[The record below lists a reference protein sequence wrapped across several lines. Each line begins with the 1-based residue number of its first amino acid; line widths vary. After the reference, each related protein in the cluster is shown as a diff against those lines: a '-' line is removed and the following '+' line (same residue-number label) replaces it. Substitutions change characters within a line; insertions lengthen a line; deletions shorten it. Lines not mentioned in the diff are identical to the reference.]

1 MSKLKL
7 KQTIDYLG
15 LARLFPFMAW
25 FKVIT
30 PRTLRFDLVA
40 AFSSAIF
47 ALPQCIAF
55 ALIAGLPPEM
65 GLYAGIIAPIIA
77 GFFGSS
83 WHSVS
88 GPTVATSIVIISILQ
103 EYAVPESPQYIGLVL
118 SLTLLA
124 GIIQLLLGIFRLG
137 HLVSFISQTV
147 IMGFTAG
154 AAILIISNQV
164 ANILGL
170 SIERQKNIF
179 LLYRAIYDNL
189 DSVNYAILIVALSTL
204 LICFLCQRF
213 WPKLPAFLVAMFSV
227 SIGVYIFS
235 FFGDTS
241 HIEMVGALNA
251 GLPNIV
257 MPDFNYHTVS
267 QFMSSAIALA
277 TLGLIQTVSISKAI
291 ANKTGQHINSNQ
303 EFIGQGMTNIAC
315 SMTMG
320 FFSSNSFTRTG
331 VSYTAGS
338 KTPMASV
345 FASVLIVLVLLFA
358 YRSTEFL
365 PGATMSA
372 IIILVGWKLIDFK
385 HVKNIIKTSRGEFA
399 IFLTTMVAT
408 LFLNLEFAIY
418 SGVILALILYL
429 QKTADPKVA
438 ELVTDST
445 DAYHRLIEVTDAD
458 DDEEC
463 RYLKIIR
470 IDGSIFFGSIEHI
483 QNHIQSMLHPQQKYL
498 LIICDGVSVI
508 DISAAEMF
516 LTLKKTLQKRGGDL
530 YLSNLKQEARAY
542 LVNSP
547 YWARLGSSKN
557 VFNFSEEAV
566 QTLFNRIDHE
576 QCPSCGKLSF
586 YKPN

>member
-1 MSKLKL
+1 MRKFKL

-15 LARLFPFMAW
+15 LARLFPFISW
-25 FKVIT
+25 FRIISPT
-30 PRTLRFDLVA
+30 TLRFDLVA

-65 GLYAGIIAPIIA
+65 GLYAGIIAPIVA

-88 GPTVATSIVIISILQ
+88 GPTVATSIVLISILQ

-170 SIERQKNIF
+170 SIERQKNIIF
-179 LLYRAIYDNL
+179 HYQAIYDNL
-189 DSVNYAILIVALSTL
+189 NKTNYPILIVALLTL
-204 LICFLCQRF
+204 LVCFVCQRF

-227 SIGVYIFS
+227 SVGVYLYS
-235 FFGDTS
+235 LFGDIS
-241 HIEMVGALNA
+241 NISMVGALNA

-257 MPDFNYHTVS
+257 MPDFSYHTVY

-331 VSYTAGS
+331 VSYTAGAR
-338 KTPMASV
+338 TPMSSI

-372 IIILVGWKLIDFK
+372 IIMLVGWKLIDFK
-385 HVKNIIKTSRGEFA
+385 HIKDILKTSRGEFA
-399 IFLTTMVAT
+399 IFLTTMIAT

-429 QKTADPKVA
+429 QKTSHPKVA
-438 ELVTDST
+438 ELVTDT
-445 DAYHRLIEVTDAD
+445 NDAYHRLVEVIDA

-463 RYLKIIR
+463 HYLKIIR
-470 IDGSIFFGSIEHI
+470 IDGSIFFGSIDHI
-483 QNHIQSMLHPQQKYL
+483 QNRIQSMLKPQQKYL
-498 LIICDGVSVI
+498 LVICDGVSVI
-508 DISAAEMF
+508 DISAAEM
-516 LTLKKTLQKRGGDL
+516 LLNLKKTLQKRGGDL

-566 QTLFNRIDHE
+566 QTLFNKVDHAD
-576 QCPSCGKLSF
+576 CPSCGKLSF
-586 YKPN
+586 YRPN